1 MSARSC
7 QAWQLA
13 LQLASQA
20 AIPVEVAYDGGRG
33 YLIQWGDGPTTDD
46 MSALVTAELPTGR
59 YPDLPAGLLRS
70 FRGYTARAF
79 AARAA
84 AASRDGSLTTAIDAG
99 AATRRWLG
107 LQRPS
112 WSRLS
117 DAEHDAHHHIEQLL
131 STTPSPAQPDDPA
144 DEPAITALLHASGG
158 SEYTML
164 PALLQARRPAEQQIT
179 CPESGENA
187 RERPPRDLVDWA
199 AHGITPPAW

>member
-46 MSALVTAELPTGR
+46 MSALVTAELATGR

-99 AATRRWLG
+99 AATRRRLG
-107 LQRPS
+107 IPTPS
-112 WSRLS
+112 WATLT
-117 DAEHDAHHHIEQLL
+117 DAEHDAHHYIEQLL
-131 STTPSPAQPDDPA
+131 DTTAYPAQADDPA
-144 DEPAITALLHASGG
+144 DEAVITSLLQASG
-158 SEYTML
+158 SNEYKML
-164 PALLQARRPAEQQIT
+164 PALVQTLR
-179 CPESGENA
+179 
-187 RERPPRDLVDWA
+187 
-199 AHGITPPAW
+199 